1 MRLADG
7 EKAATEEVLKSLEE
21 AFWDSIEHQGIK
33 RQGKWLKGL
42 WWQIEIESW
51 ILSFVYSDTVKEIW
65 VCFIVVHWT
74 AVFEFSIQF
83 QVQVAEAVEV
93 YWQE

>member
-42 WWQIEIESW
+42 
-51 ILSFVYSDTVKEIW
+51 
-65 VCFIVVHWT
+65 
-74 AVFEFSIQF
+74 
-83 QVQVAEAVEV
+83 
-93 YWQE
+93 